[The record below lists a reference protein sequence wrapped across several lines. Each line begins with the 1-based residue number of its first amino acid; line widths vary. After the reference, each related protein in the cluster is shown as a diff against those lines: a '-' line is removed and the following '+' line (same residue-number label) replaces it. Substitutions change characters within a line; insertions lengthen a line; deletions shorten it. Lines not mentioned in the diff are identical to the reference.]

1 MISKNNGNS
10 VAPKSTGSLI
20 SVNKLIYTSQDIR
33 FKEIVKPGSLTN
45 KNNGNSV
52 AAKLSS
58 SLISRNNGNS
68 FDAKSTGFWIRKNN
82 GNVVAAKSSFSL
94 ISKNNGSSVAA
105 KSHPLLISKNNGNS
119 VAAKSSHSLISNNIG
134 NSDAAKSSSSLISK
148 INCNSVVAK
157 STGSLIRKNNGNS
170 VAAKSSG
177 SLINKNNGNSFA
189 SKSPNYLI
197 NKNNGNSVAAKSLS
211 FLISKNNG
219 NSVAAKSPG
228 SLIGKNNGDFVAAKS
243 PGSLIC
249 KNNGISVAA
258 KSPGSLISKN
268 NGNSDTAKS
277 PGSLIRKNSG
287 NSVASKSPGSLIC
300 EINDISVDAKP
311 GTEKITPFLVYSISV
326 HNRFDFLK
334 DYDTNIKIDEVV
346 KCTDV
351 PVKDLKKRDSKTK
364 DVKRC
369 SRLRNK
375 CRNAEVMV
383 ERNPA
388 EINDGDEHDGNEKM
402 SKSKESNEEG
412 SEKECFE
419 NAPTFEK
426 DNLTFKRKPKM
437 EITWIDRNVTN
448 YARNRFSVLQALSEK
463 EIEAIVNA
471 ENQSDSFKVRKKC
484 KRCNSRRFC
493 HLNIMNCTAM
503 NRICF
508 SCNKP
513 NHFPQSRNCLK
524 TRKEKF
530 ASKPKAEFECSNQK
544 RKPDFSK
551 SDFKLGPDLLKL
563 IESRIK
569 LIEMYDVQQLH
580 ISETDLIPSPL
591 RLRGGGS
598 GDSNKIP
605 AFKSSFPVVDAVA
618 DIFRSLQ
625 EDWGYFSRHPVCSH
639 SAKKDTGFPC
649 FFVLFKKFIKSNL
662 QTKTN
667 KDDNAAD

>member
-105 KSHPLLISKNNGNS
+105 KSHPLLISKNHGNS

-148 INCNSVVAK
+148 INCNSIVAK

-211 FLISKNNG
+211 F
-219 NSVAAKSPG
+219 
-228 SLIGKNNGDFVAAKS
+228 
-243 PGSLIC
+243 
-249 KNNGISVAA
+249 
-258 KSPGSLISKN
+258 LISKN

-375 CRNAEVMV
+375 FRNAEVMV

-544 RKPDFSK
+544 RKPDFSN

>member
-211 FLISKNNG
+211 F
-219 NSVAAKSPG
+219 
-228 SLIGKNNGDFVAAKS
+228 
-243 PGSLIC
+243 
-249 KNNGISVAA
+249 
-258 KSPGSLISKN
+258 LISKN